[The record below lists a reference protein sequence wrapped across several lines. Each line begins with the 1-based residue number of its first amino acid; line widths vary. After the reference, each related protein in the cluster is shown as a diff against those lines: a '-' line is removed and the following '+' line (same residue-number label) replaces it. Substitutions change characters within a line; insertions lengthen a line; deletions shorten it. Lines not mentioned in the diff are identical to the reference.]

1 MSHSKLSKIGVIGTQ
16 CIGKTTLIEDMLLQW
31 PQLSRPEK
39 TYRDII
45 KEKKLPVNKKGTK
58 ASQQEILNFLVDEAM
73 ANYGKKKMIFDRT
86 PIDNLVYSL
95 WLFDKGLGD
104 IDEEFIDK
112 TVIQVKQA
120 VKSYSVIF
128 YIPLCKENDVLLQT
142 KENRD
147 IDPIYRGEI
156 AVLFDSIFEAWKSG
170 RSRFFD
176 NDDTPPIIPVYGNP
190 LERIAIMN
198 MYINNDCE
206 FFGEE
211 DSLIAK
217 DISEQQLLADQLGIT
232 DKKQFKL

>member
-1 MSHSKLSKIGVIGTQ
+1 MSQTKLNKIGITGTQ

-45 KEKKLPVNKKGTK
+45 KEKKLPVNKEGTK

-128 YIPLCKENDVLLQT
+128 YIPLCRENDVLLQS
-142 KENRD
+142 KEYRD